1 MKKIVILCDRCEK
14 EIKGY
19 PLKLTAE
26 YAGRVDGETRE
37 GCVMPDRLKK
47 LMIDDCERDY
57 CEDCMAEILAFVH
70 LNMDPETYM
79 EEFHGDSAENGHEE
93 KNEDLCEE
101 KKADIPTP
109 KMNEM
114 AINKKLRR
122 GQRLMI
128 EQMYARGV
136 DAEGIAKNMNV
147 DVGTIYNVIR
157 KMN

>member
-1 MKKIVILCDRCEK
+1 MKKILIVCDRCEK

-26 YAGRVDGETRE
+26 YAGRVDGEAPE

-57 CEDCMAEILAFVH
+57 CEDCMAEILAFAH
-70 LNMDPETYM
+70 LNMDPQTYM
-79 EEFHGDSAENGHEE
+79 EEFHEDSTGNSHEE
-93 KNEDLCEE
+93 KTE
-101 KKADIPTP
+101 TP
-109 KMNEM
+109 AAKMTE
-114 AINKKLRR
+114 AVINKRLRR